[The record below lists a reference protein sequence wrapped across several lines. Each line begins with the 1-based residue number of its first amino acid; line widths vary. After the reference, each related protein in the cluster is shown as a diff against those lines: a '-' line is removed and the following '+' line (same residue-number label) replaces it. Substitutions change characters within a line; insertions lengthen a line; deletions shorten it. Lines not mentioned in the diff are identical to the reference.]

1 MKSSTI
7 RRSTLSKESMEVI
20 ENLAKEQEDNG
31 LPEEYV
37 RPDELEKNESETES
51 VSNKMSQ
58 EIDLLWQN
66 FKPAQFNTNS
76 PALNVAIGIVIG
88 VIATLLV
95 LFCINALSNNN
106 SGTDKKSGVLGIE
119 KVIPA
124 KKDNTAEP
132 TLEQQAGYEQNN
144 QGQETA
150 SNENEE
156 TINSAGEEQGE
167 QTSSENTDTSKMTKY
182 VVKNG
187 DTVEMIIKN
196 HYGSYTP
203 ERAEMVRKANKMQ
216 TLDRINID
224 QEILLP

>member
-7 RRSTLSKESMEVI
+7 GRSTLSKESMEVI

-37 RPDELEKNESETES
+37 RPDEPEKNVSEAES

-76 PALNVAIGIVIG
+76 PALNVTIGIVIG

-95 LFCINALSNNN
+95 LFCISAMSDNN
-106 SGTDKKSGVLGIE
+106 SGTDKKSGVFGIE
-119 KVIPA
+119 KVISPQ
-124 KKDNTAEP
+124 KENMAEP
-132 TLEQQAGYEQNN
+132 TLEQQAGYEQNT
-144 QGQETA
+144 QEV
-150 SNENEE
+150 SNENE
-156 TINSAGEEQGE
+156 TAINNTGEEQGE
-167 QTSSENTDTSKMTKY
+167 QASPENTDTSKMTKY
-182 VVKNG
+182 IVKNG

-203 ERAEMVRKANKMQ
+203 ERAEMVRKANNMQ